1 MVSNVIAQIA
11 SKGGLEYWK
20 TFPVKIYK
28 DPQYF
33 SAQFFQFLTALPKIT
48 WQFWF
53 AILLFNDVAMAT
65 IIDFPNNGALHYKNR
80 SAIDLSPNL

>member
-1 MVSNVIAQIA
+1 MDSNVIAQIA
-11 SKGGLEYWK
+11 TRGGLEYWK
-20 TFPVKIYK
+20 TFPVKIYQ
-28 DPQYF
+28 DPQCI
-33 SAQFFQFLTALPKIT
+33 SAQCFQFFTALPKIT

-53 AILLFNDVAMAT
+53 EILLINDVAMAT